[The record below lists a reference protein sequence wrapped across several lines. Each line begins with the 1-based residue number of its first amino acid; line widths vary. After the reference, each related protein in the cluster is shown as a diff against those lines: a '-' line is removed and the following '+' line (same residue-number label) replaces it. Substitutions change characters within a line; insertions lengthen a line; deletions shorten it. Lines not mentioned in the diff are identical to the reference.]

1 MEGKSKADIT
11 LNAIMDRTVDV
22 SFLSSVPGEY
32 EIIIKFADKHIPGSP
47 FSCKITGESGN
58 C

>member
-22 SFLSSVPGEY
+22 SFLPSSPREY
-32 EIIIKFADKHIPGSP
+32 EITVKFADKHIPGSP
-47 FSCKITGESGN
+47 FSCEITGEHGF